1 MNELGGYDFKELR
14 VGMFTTY
21 AKTITEAD
29 IVLFAAVS
37 GDNNA
42 IHTNEEFA
50 ATTIFKGRIA
60 HGMLSASVISAA
72 IANKLPGPAHLHVPE
87 PAVQGPARSGRRY
100 RACDRHRQRA
110 HPGETS
116 RPAQHLLHSAR

>member
-1 MNELGGYDFKELR
+1 MNELGGYEFEELR

-50 ATTIFKGRIA
+50 AT
-60 HGMLSASVISAA
+60 HYL
-72 IANKLPGPAHLHVPE
+72 
-87 PAVQGPARSGRRY
+87 QGPY
-100 RACDRHRQRA
+100 RPRHAVGQCDLSSDRQ
-110 HPGETS
+110 
-116 RPAQHLLHSAR
+116 